1 MNTSTGHDM
10 TTDGRELRSIR
21 TRAAIIEAWLSWID
35 EGDMAPTAKQV
46 ADRAYIGLRTVFQ
59 HFSDM
64 QALQQAA
71 GEVQFARVS
80 PQLNQVPADSPLPE
94 RIQLAVS
101 TRGRLF
107 EVTTPVR
114 RAAMREEWNSVMI
127 REFIDAVEQGYFE
140 DTVRVFAKEIEAL
153 PESQRETVT
162 LALDAALSWANWN
175 HLCQRRELERERAEE
190 VVCVVVTALLAQR

>member
-1 MNTSTGHDM
+1 MNNPVGQEM

-71 GEVQFARVS
+71 GEVQFARVAPLLSQVS
-80 PQLNQVPADSPLPE
+80 PDLPLPQ

-107 EVTTPVR
+107 DVTTPVR
-114 RAAMREEWNSVMI
+114 RAAMREEWNSAMI
-127 REFIDAVEQGYFE
+127 KEFIDAIEQGYLE
-140 DTVRVFAKEIEAL
+140 DTERVFGTELQAVPQAE
-153 PESQRETVT
+153 RETIM
-162 LALDAALSWANWN
+162 LAIDAALSWAQWN
-175 HLCQRRELERERAEE
+175 HLCQRRDLTRERAEQ
-190 VVCVVVTALLAQR
+190 VVCTIVTALLT

>member
-1 MNTSTGHDM
+1 MNNRVGQEM

-71 GEVQFARVS
+71 GEVQFARVAPLLGEVS
-80 PQLNQVPADSPLPE
+80 PDLPLPQ
-94 RIQLAVS
+94 RIELAVVVSS
-101 TRGRLF
+101 T
-107 EVTTPVR
+107 
-114 RAAMREEWNSVMI
+114 
-127 REFIDAVEQGYFE
+127 
-140 DTVRVFAKEIEAL
+140 
-153 PESQRETVT
+153 
-162 LALDAALSWANWN
+162 
-175 HLCQRRELERERAEE
+175 
-190 VVCVVVTALLAQR
+190 

>member
-1 MNTSTGHDM
+1 MRNRAGQEM

-71 GEVQFARVS
+71 GEVQMARVAPLLEEVS
-80 PQLNQVPADSPLPE
+80 PDIALPE
-94 RIQLAVS
+94 RIKIAVA

-107 EVTTPVR
+107 ECTTPVR
-114 RAAMREEWNSVMI
+114 RAAMREEWNSTMI
-127 REFIDAVEQGYFE
+127 KEFIDAVEQGYLA
-140 DTVRVFAKEIEAL
+140 DTERVFATELGRVNGEAR
-153 PESQRETVT
+153 QNTI
-162 LALDAALSWANWN
+162 LALDAAL
-175 HLCQRRELERERAEE
+175 ELVTVEPLDAASRA
-190 VVCVVVTALLAQR
+190 QP

>member
-1 MNTSTGHDM
+1 MNQKLSQPT

-71 GEVQFARVS
+71 GETHFARLTPLLGEVS
-80 PQLNQVPADSPLPE
+80 AELPLPE
-94 RIQLAVS
+94 RIDMAVA

-107 EVTTPVR
+107 ECTTPVR
-114 RAAMREEWNSVMI
+114 RAAMREEWNSSMI
-127 REFIDAVEQGYFE
+127 REFIDAVEQGYLA
-140 DTVRVFAKEIEAL
+140 DTGRVFAHELDLI
-153 PESQRETVT
+153 PEVSRETVM
-162 LALDAALSWANWN
+162 LALDGALSWAHWN
-175 HLCQRRELERERAEE
+175 HLVQRRELTRERAEA
-190 VVCVVVTALLAQR
+190 VVRLMVNALLKTR

>member
-1 MNTSTGHDM
+1 MNTPVGQEM
-10 TTDGRELRSIR
+10 TTDGRELRTIR

-71 GEVQFARVS
+71 GEVQFARVTPLLS
-80 PQLNQVPADSPLPE
+80 EVSADLPLRE
-94 RIQLAVS
+94 RIELAVS

-107 EVTTPVR
+107 DCTTPVR
-114 RAAMREEWNSVMI
+114 RAAMREEWNSALI
-127 REFIDAVEQGYFE
+127 REFIDAVEQGYLV
-140 DTVRVFAKEIEAL
+140 DTARVFAAELDAL
-153 PESQRETVT
+153 PDAEREIVT
-162 LALDAALSWANWN
+162 LALDAALSWAEWN
-175 HLCQRRELERERAEE
+175 HLCQRRELSRELAETVVRAM
-190 VVCVVVTALLAQR
+190 VTALLAAH